1 MTNKN
6 EENTELCRIIRPDE
20 NDEWPYTAYKLNEYG
35 LVDNASALNPT
46 KSMLNLARFLFF
58 NANDGAFEDIEE
70 AANEVHNIM
79 CGEFYISN
87 TDHDN
92 TKTIQ

>member
-58 NANDGAFEDIEE
+58 NANDGAFEDIE
-70 AANEVHNIM
+70 ASKIKQRHRR
-79 CGEFYISN
+79 
-87 TDHDN
+87 
-92 TKTIQ
+92 IQC